1 MENSN
6 YNSLTDKLIQNGI
19 IQTTNELI
27 EQKESENFFEKMK
40 SEIIP
45 DEDVINS
52 SFINSPI
59 DDNIDNKINDETK
72 MRPSKKRINEYD
84 LDLIRNIDTKI
95 NSKNHQ
101 TPFET
106 VKRFV
111 DFKQTKI
118 SNGNS
123 NIFEAFLYKFFPKI
137 YRAKLIKKA
146 ITKML
151 ELNIDTTTLLNKTIP
166 YGEGESRYEDLIKY
180 LNCANE
186 LQTKLKRNFN

>member
-1 MENSN
+1 MENQK

-19 IQTTNELI
+19 IQTTNGQE
-27 EQKESENFFEKMK
+27 EKESENFFEKMK
-40 SEIIP
+40 SSIIP
-45 DEDVINS
+45 DENLNP

-59 DDNIDNKINDETK
+59 DEKNENKTSDESK
-72 MRPSKKRINEYD
+72 ALQSKKRINEYD

-95 NSKNHQ
+95 STKNHQ
-101 TPFET
+101 TPIET
-106 VKRFV
+106 IKRFI
-111 DFKQTKI
+111 DFKQAKVHK
-118 SNGNS
+118 GNS
-123 NIFEAFLYKFFPKI
+123 GIFEMFLYRFFPKI

-151 ELNIDTTTLLNKTIP
+151 ELNIDTNTLLNKTIP

-186 LQTKLKRNFN
+186 LQTRLKKNFN